1 MCRLFETIRITDGIP
16 QYLQLHENRMNRARK
31 KIWKSVPL
39 ISLEQRI
46 IVPSSFSK
54 GTIRCKIIYGKE
66 IESIDFSLYHR
77 KRIESLILVFS
88 DTIDYPDKN
97 LDRSPLENLVC
108 LKEKCDE
115 IIIVKN
121 GFITDSSLANLIF
134 FNGKNWFTPETPLLP
149 GICRERLLDSGFIF
163 EIKIRPEDM
172 KNYLGVKLI
181 NAMRYPEESE
191 IIPISQILKTPSP
204 KR

>member
-16 QYLQLHENRMNRARK
+16 QYLQLHENRMNRAGK
-31 KIWKSVPL
+31 NIWKSVPL
-39 ISLEQRI
+39 ISLEQRMVI
-46 IVPSSFSK
+46 PASFSK
-54 GTIRCKIIYGKE
+54 GTVRCKIIYGKE

-77 KRIESLILVFS
+77 KRIESLMLVFC
-88 DTIDYPDKN
+88 DTIDYPDKK
-97 LDRSPLENLVC
+97 LDRSPLENLVG

-149 GICRERLLDSGFIF
+149 GTCRERLLDSGLIF
-163 EIKIRPEDM
+163 EIKIRPEDI

-191 IIPISQILKTPSP
+191 IIPISQIRKTPSP
-204 KR
+204 KI